1 MAQKRN
7 IAGDE
12 PAPAS
17 SRLRGLFSVLYLAAS
32 IISLSVFANAQM
44 NHEHGIAGDSRV
56 PGVLICAAAAVVGA
70 AALFLSRRPASQDRV
85 SRTAF
90 FVTLAGVII
99 FATGALMIGSTPSGT
114 PG

>member
-56 PGVLICAAAAVVGA
+56 PGVLICAA
-70 AALFLSRRPASQDRV
+70 LFLSRRPASQDRV